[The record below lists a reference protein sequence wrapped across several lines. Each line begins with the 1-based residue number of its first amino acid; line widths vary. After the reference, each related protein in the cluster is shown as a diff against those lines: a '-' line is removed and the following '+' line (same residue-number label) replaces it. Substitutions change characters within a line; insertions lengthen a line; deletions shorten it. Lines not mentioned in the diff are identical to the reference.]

1 MKTFDY
7 NGLTTLLAN
16 LQVYY
21 TNLRGLHWNV
31 KGKGFFTLHSKFE
44 ELYDDVAEKIDEVA
58 ERILQLGGSPENK
71 FSEYLKVSKIAES
84 GAYTGRRD
92 AINEILNSLDI
103 IMTEERAIEA
113 TASESGDV
121 VTADLMTGYLK
132 GQEKLVWMLK
142 AFTAEKPVR
151 S

>member
-7 NGLTTLLAN
+7 NGLSQLLAD

-31 KGKGFFTLHSKFE
+31 KGKGFFTLHAKFE
-44 ELYDDVAEKIDEVA
+44 ELYDDVAEKVDEVA
-58 ERILQLGGSPENK
+58 ERILQLGGAPENK
-71 FSEYLKVSKIAES
+71 FSEYLKVSRIPEN
-84 GAYTGRRD
+84 GAYSGRRE
-92 AINEILNSLDI
+92 AIEEILRSLDV
-103 IMTEERAIEA
+103 IMTQERAVEA

-132 GQEKLVWMLK
+132 GQEKLVWMLR